1 MNNLISS
8 FIGTC
13 IGCIIVHMMFGIDIQ
28 MIDFMICWI
37 LSAIVNA
44 LREKQTSD

>member
-8 FIGTC
+8 FIG
-13 IGCIIVHMMFGIDIQ
+13 CIIVHMMFDIDIR

-37 LSAIVNA
+37 LSAIVNV
-44 LREKQTSD
+44 LQEKLNN